1 VPLGLGRKTTET
13 VKMAVVVINDVQVLN
28 ATGASFTDA
37 FQFEITFEC
46 TDELKEDIE
55 WKVIYVGSA
64 EDQNHDQ
71 ELEAIMVGP
80 LPVGQAKFVLE
91 APAPDW
97 AKLPAN
103 EIRGVT
109 VVLVT
114 CSYKGA
120 EFVRIGYYV
129 NNDFTDPALREQ
141 WTNPEW
147 KGVFVPQTMVPQLQR
162 HILAEKPR
170 VTRYTVAWDQPLP
183 QTGFGA
189 AAGGGGAA
197 AAVAPAAAAAGGGMD
212 MGEDDNLAM
221 PIAAGGL

>member
-1 VPLGLGRKTTET
+1 
-13 VKMAVVVINDVQVLN
+13 MAVVVVNDVQVLN
-28 ATGASFTDA
+28 PTGAAFTDN

-46 TDELKEDIE
+46 TAELKEDIE
-55 WKVIYVGSA
+55 WKVVYVGSA

-80 LPVGQAKFVLE
+80 LPVGTAKFVLE

-97 AKLPAN
+97 GKLPPN

-114 CSYKGA
+114 CSYNTA

-129 NNDFTDPALREQ
+129 NNDFQAPELRETPPDQ
-141 WTNPEW
+141 
-147 KGVFVPQTMVPQLQR
+147 FVPATMVPQLQR

-170 VTRYTVAWDQPLP
+170 VTRYTIPWDQPVAP
-183 QTGFGA
+183 TGFGMAAAAGGGAVAAAPA
-189 AAGGGGAA
+189 AAGGGG
-197 AAVAPAAAAAGGGMD
+197 GMD
-212 MGEDDNLAM
+212 MDEDDNLAM
-221 PIAAGGL
+221 PIAAGGGM